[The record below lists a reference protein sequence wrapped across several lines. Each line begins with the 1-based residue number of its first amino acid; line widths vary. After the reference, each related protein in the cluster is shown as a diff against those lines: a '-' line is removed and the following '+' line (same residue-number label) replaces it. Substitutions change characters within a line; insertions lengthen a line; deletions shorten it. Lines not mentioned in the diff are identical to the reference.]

1 MDAADALG
9 TESGAAEMGAGESG
23 MLASLLS
30 IMKNNKIQF
39 HDTLKTAARGKLM
52 FSNFSPFYIHV

>member
-30 IMKNNKIQF
+30 IMNNCKIQF
-39 HDTLKTAARGKLM
+39 QDTVKTAARGM
-52 FSNFSPFYIHV
+52 